1 MTVTLRLVLDQV
13 VAPVDPDLAGAS
25 AELARALVQTAPTDC
40 EVAAIVPAGDTA
52 VLDDRV
58 PGLAAVTRARLAR
71 RELAAAWQLG
81 VATGEAGGLVHAPTL
96 MAPLVRH
103 DRLHDGDQT
112 VVTVWDLAAWDR
124 ADELRGPAVVWQRG
138 MLKRAAKHAD
148 AVVVPTHAVAE
159 RLADLGRFGDRVR
172 VIAGAAPAGFA
183 VPADE
188 VGRRRA
194 LRLPD
199 AYVLLAGSSQPSSRL
214 DHAFAALAAVDTDAP
229 IVVIDAPDVDEP
241 AIAAIAAAAGVAESR
256 VHVRGVLDD
265 ADRAAV
271 MAAAR
276 VFVAPAVVSDFPWR
290 LIEALRV
297 GTPIVATDSPV
308 HRELLVDGGVLTD
321 GTDADR
327 LAGAISEALH
337 DEAAARRLSVLSS
350 DRGRAF
356 SWLGAAERVWQLHA
370 EL

>member
-1 MTVTLRLVLDQV
+1 MTVTLRVVLDQA
-13 VAPVDPDLAGAS
+13 VAPTDPDLGAAS
-25 AELARALVQTAPTDC
+25 IELARALVQTAPTDC

-52 VLDDRV
+52 VLDGRV
-58 PGLAAVTRARLAR
+58 HGLATVMQTRLSR

-81 VATGEAGGLVHAPTL
+81 VAAGEAGGLVHAPTL

-124 ADELRGPAVVWQRG
+124 ADELRGSAVVWQRG
-138 MLKRAAKHAD
+138 MLKRAVKHAD
-148 AVVVPTHAVAE
+148 AIVVPTHAIAE
-159 RLADLGRFGDRVR
+159 RLAELGRFGDRVR

-199 AYVLLAGSSQPSSRL
+199 SYVLLAGSSLPSARL
-214 DHAFAALAAVDTDAP
+214 QHAFAALAAVDTDAP
-229 IVVIDAPDVDEP
+229 IVVIDASDVDEP
-241 AIAAIAAAAGVAESR
+241 AIATLAGEAGVAESR
-256 VHVRGVLDD
+256 VHVRGVLDA

-271 MAAAR
+271 MSAAR
-276 VFVAPAVVSDFPWR
+276 VFVAPAAATDFPWR
-290 LIEALRV
+290 LIEALRIGV
-297 GTPIVATDSPV
+297 PIVAADSPV
-308 HRELLVDGGVLTD
+308 HREILVDGGVLTD
-321 GTDADR
+321 ETDAAG

-337 DEAAARRLSVLSS
+337 DEAASRRLSVLSS